1 MNACVCVCEA
11 EGDGQNLCFSG
22 SVSPPSVHSDTA
34 LCLLSNAVSLK
45 DLFTEMFLVMARKA
59 EE

>member
-1 MNACVCVCEA
+1 MHVCVCVRQREMDRICVFLA
-11 EGDGQNLCFSG
+11 VCRHLVFTLIL
-22 SVSPPSVHSDTA
+22 H
-34 LCLLSNAVSLK
+34 LCLLSDAVSLK

>member
-1 MNACVCVCEA
+1 MCVCEA
-11 EGDGQNLCFSG
+11 EAEGQNLCFSG

-34 LCLLSNAVSLK
+34 LCLLSDAVSLK
-45 DLFTEMFLVMARKA
+45 DLFTEMFLVIARKA